1 MPESLTSASCI
12 PLGYNYRGSMLLDP
26 IQCLKD
32 LVSLQKEGELAIQ
45 AYTQD
50 VLKRAGLNTRYFDY
64 TPSKVPVRGEFSAYN
79 KALEIPRRALICE
92 TNGDPSYPSILIFAH
107 PDSEPVNRSDLWSS
121 DPFVPI
127 EKMGKLYGWGVADDL
142 AGCACAISA
151 IQHVFQDKATKF
163 GNVIFASTPSKSFA
177 RGVSALLHDGTRA
190 DASLYLHPA
199 ESGHGLSEIKA
210 IASGQLEF
218 TLVIYGRHPETTEP
232 GHTAF
237 SHLAVNPIEKAYLYI
252 DALSKLDKARNHR
265 IFHQAIH
272 DEVGRSTNLHIS
284 RIISND
290 EDKLSRINQFCTIG
304 GAVSF
309 PPNETIEDTINE
321 IAEAVRKVSE
331 SDPWLSQN
339 PPKLTWLSGV
349 TGGEVD
355 MSSPF
360 YKAVSASVREI
371 TLKEPYV
378 NPMHTSSDIKNP
390 IVEAD
395 IPCLGLGCLGGNLAQ
410 NNQVD
415 EWIDIDDFSKMVA
428 VTKKIIERWCSNEQ
442 TLKPK
447 GLQN

>member
-1 MPESLTSASCI
+1 
-12 PLGYNYRGSMLLDP
+12 MLIDP
-26 IQCLKD
+26 ITCLKD
-32 LVSLQKEGELAIQ
+32 LVSLQKDGELAIQ

-50 VLKRAGLNTRYFDY
+50 VLESAGLNTKYFDY
-64 TPSKVPVRGEFSAYN
+64 TPSKVTVRGEFSAYN
-79 KALEIPRRALICE
+79 KKLEIPRRALICE
-92 TNGDPSYPSILIFAH
+92 TNGDPAYPSLLIFAH
-107 PDSEPVNRSDLWSS
+107 PDSEPVKRSELWSS

-127 EKMGKLYGWGVADDL
+127 ERMGKLHGWGVADDL

-151 IQHVFQDKATKF
+151 IQQVFHDKTTKI

-177 RGVSALLHDGTRA
+177 RGVSALLHDGMSA

-199 ESGHGLSEIKA
+199 ESGHGLNEIKA

-218 TLVIYGRHPETTEP
+218 TLDICGRHPETTEP

-252 DALSKLDKARNHR
+252 DALSQLNNSRNNR
-265 IFHQAIH
+265 IFHQAIN
-272 DEVGRSTNLHIS
+272 DEVGRSTNIHIS
-284 RIISND
+284 RIISNE
-290 EDKLSRINQFCTIG
+290 EDKLSRINQFCTLG

-321 IAEAVRKVSE
+321 ITDAVRKVSKA
-331 SDPWLSQN
+331 DRWLSQN

-360 YKAVSASVREI
+360 YKAVSESVRKV
-371 TLKEPYV
+371 TQREPYV

-395 IPCLGLGCLGGNLAQ
+395 IPCLGRGCLGGNLAQ
-410 NNQVD
+410 NNHVD
-415 EWIDIDDFSKMVA
+415 EWIDIDDFSNMVA
-428 VTKKIIERWCSNEQ
+428 VTKKIIERWSTGEQ
-442 TLKPK
+442 TLKPTS
-447 GLQN
+447 LHN

>member
-1 MPESLTSASCI
+1 
-12 PLGYNYRGSMLLDP
+12 MLIDP
-26 IQCLKD
+26 ITCLKD
-32 LVSLQKEGELAIQ
+32 LVSLQKDGELAIQ

-50 VLKRAGLNTRYFDY
+50 VLESAGLNTKYFDY
-64 TPSKVPVRGEFSAYN
+64 TPSKVTVKGEFSAYN
-79 KALEIPRRALICE
+79 KKLEIPRRALICE
-92 TNGDPSYPSILIFAH
+92 TNGDPAYPSLLIFAH
-107 PDSEPVNRSDLWSS
+107 PDSEPVKRSELWSS

-127 EKMGKLYGWGVADDL
+127 ERMGKLHGWGVADDL

-151 IQHVFQDKATKF
+151 MQHVFNDKTTKI

-177 RGVSALLHDGTRA
+177 RGVSALLHDGMSA

-199 ESGHGLSEIKA
+199 ESGHGLNEIKA

-218 TLVIYGRHPETTEP
+218 TLDICGQHPETTEP

-252 DALSKLDKARNHR
+252 DALSQLNNSRNNR
-265 IFHQAIH
+265 IFHQAIN
-272 DEVGRSTNLHIS
+272 DEVGRSTNIHIS
-284 RIISND
+284 RIISNE
-290 EDKLSRINQFCTIG
+290 EDKLSRINQFCTLG

-321 IAEAVRKVSE
+321 ITDAVRKVSKA
-331 SDPWLSQN
+331 DRWLSQN

-360 YKAVSASVREI
+360 YKAVSESVRKV
-371 TLKEPYV
+371 TLREPYV

-410 NNQVD
+410 NNHVD
-415 EWIDIDDFSKMVA
+415 EWIDIDDFSNMVA
-428 VTKKIIERWCSNEQ
+428 VTKKIIERWCTGEQ
-442 TLKPK
+442 TLKPTS
-447 GLQN
+447 LHN

>member
-1 MPESLTSASCI
+1 MFLHFCTMVILMLRFALQSQVTGLINKSYCI
-12 PLGYNYRGSMLLDP
+12 G
-26 IQCLKD
+26 
-32 LVSLQKEGELAIQ
+32 
-45 AYTQD
+45 T
-50 VLKRAGLNTRYFDY
+50 T
-64 TPSKVPVRGEFSAYN
+64 
-79 KALEIPRRALICE
+79 
-92 TNGDPSYPSILIFAH
+92 
-107 PDSEPVNRSDLWSS
+107 
-121 DPFVPI
+121 
-127 EKMGKLYGWGVADDL
+127 GVH
-142 AGCACAISA
+142 AC
-151 IQHVFQDKATKF
+151 HC
-163 GNVIFASTPSKSFA
+163 
-177 RGVSALLHDGTRA
+177 
-190 DASLYLHPA
+190 
-199 ESGHGLSEIKA
+199 
-210 IASGQLEF
+210 
-218 TLVIYGRHPETTEP
+218 GRHPETKEP

-378 NPMHTSSDIKNP
+378 NPMHT
-390 IVEAD
+390 
-395 IPCLGLGCLGGNLAQ
+395 
-410 NNQVD
+410 
-415 EWIDIDDFSKMVA
+415 
-428 VTKKIIERWCSNEQ
+428 
-442 TLKPK
+442 
-447 GLQN
+447 